1 MTKPQPHSA
10 AEIEAFTERFGL
22 TKLTKEHLAR
32 MQELAQIAAE
42 LGGQLPQPSR
52 KSDAPAPSFPVLP
65 IVKI

>member
-1 MTKPQPHSA
+1 MTKPQPHST
-10 AEIEAFTERFGL
+10 AEIEAFAERYGL

-32 MQELAQIAAE
+32 MQELAPIAAE
-42 LGGQLPQPSR
+42 LGGQLPRPSR